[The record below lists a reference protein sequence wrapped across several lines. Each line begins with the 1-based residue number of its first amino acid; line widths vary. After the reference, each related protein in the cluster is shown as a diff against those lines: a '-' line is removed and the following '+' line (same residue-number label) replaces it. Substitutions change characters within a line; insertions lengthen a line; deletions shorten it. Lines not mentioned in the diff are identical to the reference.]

1 MTSAAFPKKKCF
13 LMDVCTTPNVGRN
26 GLFWITKDES
36 PSPGVAWTNPGW
48 ECFFFLS
55 CTNFFLLSGEN
66 GTKKCYDPIFALLH
80 QHAVLVVGERMC
92 LFVTQAEKWDS
103 SFRQRATPLNSQAFT

>member
-13 LMDVCTTPNVGRN
+13 LMDVCTTPNAERN
-26 GLFWITKDES
+26 GLFWKTKDES

-48 ECFFFLS
+48 ECLFLLS

-66 GTKKCYDPIFALLH
+66 GGKKCYDP
-80 QHAVLVVGERMC
+80 V
-92 LFVTQAEKWDS
+92 
-103 SFRQRATPLNSQAFT
+103 